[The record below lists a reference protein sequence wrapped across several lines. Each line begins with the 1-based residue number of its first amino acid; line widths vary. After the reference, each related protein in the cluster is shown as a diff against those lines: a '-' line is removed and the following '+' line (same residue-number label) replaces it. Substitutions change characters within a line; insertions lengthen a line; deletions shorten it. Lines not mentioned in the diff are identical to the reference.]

1 MNKKNHSTL
10 MQAEKTP
17 VWRKATAS
25 VLTWVIPMQLAFP
38 AYANIQLT
46 RDVTKLQSALDSSAR
61 YQLTSRVSNHL
72 YEEVFLSPLADIFDG
87 FSYFYQQASSKYAK
101 QFKDMKW
108 VPIGVGDITT
118 MIPVAPKK
126 PLFIGTPYVER
137 DIVRLQLN
145 QLLNRSYI
153 VGEGNYENYN
163 GMIRS
168 LYDNALTLMKEK
180 GYQFGQNLTSAQIN
194 SISSDVIWPE
204 FRTLSTGKKVVIP
217 FVYLSKTTIATN
229 KVDKTT
235 FSVGNGIINAG
246 SFTVNGGDVIARRN
260 LFIQTKQDFINNK
273 GNVKA
278 QESLKIQ
285 AGNNIENYSGT
296 IQGRD
301 TKLIANEIKNE
312 TLVYRHDYEYG
323 FSELAGNLAKITG
336 LNSLNL
342 STAGDVI
349 SKGGQFDSQGTL
361 HINAGGSVQLLTQQV
376 RQQHAQSGKKWTDSS
391 QSLVNLQTKLSAIDI
406 ISIVANEKIITQ
418 GAIIESEGMLEL
430 LAGEGIYLTAAQD
443 QFSWSK
449 SFESK
454 SGGIFGTKEK
464 TAESEQRAEVVR
476 TLLRAG
482 NDITLNTEVG
492 PVTLR
497 AVEVDSQ
504 GVTKIIADNIDFDL
518 ELANHVYSYEASY
531 EGSLSFRFQG
541 NGFKKQIAYYNLFR
555 TQGGLMLDAR
565 HGIKVEFPTLPNQP
579 FVDLDSY
586 IDQMAATDGM
596 NWLKQ
601 VKDSPDV
608 NWQEV
613 KLILDEWDYDQ
624 SGLTPAAMAILAVAV
639 AVATGGAGVAGVMG
653 VTNTVMAAAVNS
665 LAFQASASL
674 LANGFDIKSTLD
686 QMASSDTIRSV
697 ALAAATAGI
706 LEQLD
711 TSLFNSI
718 GLEASNMLGDGI
730 LGSIAE
736 QATQQVF
743 HSIVASQIESLANGD
758 GLRSLK
764 DIDETVIYAVASSTV
779 NVLGKSL
786 ANQIGEASRGIRV
799 DESGNSIE
807 TGIDPIS
814 VGAKYIAHAALGCG
828 LGSMTNSV
836 QGSNRKEA
844 LSGCMSGA
852 AGGVIGEYIS
862 EKYKEDIGYKEQI
875 DDIQGS
881 AEAFATKVLT
891 QMQKEGGQISKA
903 EFDQEIARLQKM
915 GVDISRLVSGLIIFA
930 AQGDV
935 EAGMKAAGNAAEN
948 NAWFLI
954 FLVKESLPLIVAG
967 ISVYGAIIE
976 LPDLLKSATDVYDL
990 LKSNNPEDRKKATEE
1005 LKRIAYDNAVNSIED
1020 GVVDKAKHIMG
1031 WKKTIAAM
1039 TTLQVLELLN
1049 GQYSEM
1055 GAAEGIERLADLLNM
1070 VKNDKHLMDKLSHD
1084 APRSGFGSGGD
1095 PNHSGGNKKPN
1106 KPVEKL
1112 TDTDIKDLYQ
1122 AHLDSV
1128 GKVTISP
1135 SKFEFYIRNGWEYE
1149 HGRGWNKPESGN
1161 TTKVPPTFKN
1171 DVINGFDTSKPMNPV
1186 DACRFPNCDGELKAT
1201 YRVDGQ
1207 AKEMTVSQLGELRQK
1222 AKATK
1227 EANKSQETPAQQEAF
1242 VDASIEMNNLSH
1254 TIGKLT
1260 GEAMIQNQLFVEGQN
1275 GVKRVRKLQASY
1287 PGSKKAN
1294 DQFDDIYLIEH
1305 DDGSERLIFAEYK
1318 GGSNPSDNCRV
1329 IGSDCFVQGHREHTL
1344 DTIKAM
1350 KEWNEKANR
1359 HANTVDPDKLKLH
1372 NETLKKISQH
1382 TERKPPTASF
1392 IKITTKLNPDG
1403 SLKTNGTT
1411 VDYKEDAFE

>member
-1 MNKKNHSTL
+1 MKKQNQPIHPQ
-10 MQAEKTP
+10 MKQPP

-46 RDVTKLQSALDSSAR
+46 RDVNKLQSALDSSAR
-61 YQLTSRVSNHL
+61 YQLASRVSEHL
-72 YEEVFLSPLADIFDG
+72 YEEVFMSPLADIFDG
-87 FSYFYQQASSKYAK
+87 FGYFYQLAASKHPK
-101 QFKDMKW
+101 QFNGMKW

-118 MIPVAPKK
+118 MIPVAPQK

-153 VGEGNYENYN
+153 VGEGEYENYN
-163 GMIRS
+163 DMIKS
-168 LYDNALTLMKEK
+168 LYDNALTLMQEK
-180 GYQFGQNLTSAQIN
+180 GYKFGQNLTSAQIN

-204 FRTLSTGKKVVIP
+204 FRTLPTGKKVVIP

-235 FSVGNGIINAG
+235 FSVGNGVINAG
-246 SFTVNGGDVIARRN
+246 SFTVNGGEVLARRN
-260 LFIQTKQDFINNK
+260 LFIQTKQDFINYQ
-273 GNVKA
+273 GNIKA
-278 QESLKIQ
+278 QENLKIQ

-301 TKLIANEIKNE
+301 TKLIANAIKNE
-312 TLVYRHDYEYG
+312 TLVFRHDYEYG

-361 HINAGGSVQLLTQQV
+361 QINAGGSVQLLTQQV

-391 QSLVNLQTKLSAIDI
+391 QSLVNLQTKLSAVDM

-443 QFSWSK
+443 EFSWSK

-454 SGGIFGTKEK
+454 SGGIFGSKEK

-482 NDITLNTEVG
+482 NDITLHTEVG

-518 ELANHVYSYEASY
+518 ELADHVYSYEESY

-565 HGIKVEFPTLPNQP
+565 HGIKVEFPTYPNQP

-586 IDQMAATDGM
+586 IDHMADSDGM
-596 NWLKQ
+596 SWLKQ

-624 SGLTPAAMAILAVAV
+624 SGLSPAAMAILAVAV
-639 AVATGGAGVAGVMG
+639 AVATGGAGVAGLMG

-686 QMASSDTIRSV
+686 QMASSETLKSV

-711 TSLFNSI
+711 TSLFNDVSSAASDAI
-718 GLEASNMLGDGI
+718 GNGMLGT
-730 LGSIAE
+730 IAE
-736 QATQQVF
+736 QASQQVF
-743 HSIVASQIESLANGD
+743 HTIVASQLESLASGD

-764 DIDETVIYAVASSTV
+764 DIDETVIYAIASSTV

-786 ANQIGEASRGIRV
+786 ANQIGEASRGIKV
-799 DESGNSIE
+799 DESGKVIE

-814 VGAKYIAHAALGCG
+814 TGAKYIAHAALGCG
-828 LGSMTNSV
+828 LGSITNSI
-836 QGSNRKEA
+836 QGANRKEA

-852 AGGVIGEYIS
+852 AGGVIGEYIA

-875 DDIQGS
+875 DNLQGS
-881 AEAFATKVLT
+881 TEAFATKVLT
-891 QMQKEGGQISKA
+891 QMQEEGGQISKA
-903 EFDQEIARLQKM
+903 EFDKEIARLQKM
-915 GVDISRLVSGLIIFA
+915 GVDISRLVSGLMIFA

-948 NAWFLI
+948 NAAFL
-954 FLVKESLPLIVAG
+954 LWLLADSLYTA
-967 ISVYGAIIE
+967 AIAASAYLAIME

-1005 LKRIAYDNAVNSIED
+1005 LKRIAYDNAVNSIEE
-1020 GVVDKAKHIMG
+1020 GAVDKAKHMLG

-1049 GQYSEM
+1049 GQYSEI
-1055 GAAEGIERLADLLNM
+1055 GAAEGVEQLTDLLRM
-1070 VKNDKHLMDKLSHD
+1070 VKNDKHLMEKLSHD

-1106 KPVEKL
+1106 KPVEQL

-1122 AHLDSV
+1122 AHIDSV

-1135 SKFEFYIRNGWEYE
+1135 SKFEFYVRNGWEFE
-1149 HGRGWNKPESGN
+1149 HGRGWHKPESGN
-1161 TTKVPPTFKN
+1161 TTKVSPVFK
-1171 DVINGFDTSKPMNPV
+1171 DDTVNGYDTSKPMNPV
-1186 DACRFPNCDGELKAT
+1186 DACRFPNCEGELKAT
-1201 YRVDGQ
+1201 YHVDGQ
-1207 AKEMTVSQLGELRQK
+1207 TKELTVTQLGEMRQK

-1227 EANKSQETPAQQEAF
+1227 EANKHQETPAQQEAF
-1242 VDASIEMNNLSH
+1242 VDASIEMSNLSH
-1254 TIGKLT
+1254 TIGKLA

-1329 IGSDCFVQGHREHTL
+1329 IGSNCYVQGHKEHTL

-1350 KEWNEKANR
+1350 KKWNEGANR
-1359 HANTVDPDKLKLH
+1359 HSNTVDPNELVLH
-1372 NETLKKISQH
+1372 NETLKKITQH
-1382 TERKPPTASF
+1382 TDRKPPTASF
-1392 IKITTKLNPDG
+1392 IKITTKLNSDG
-1403 SLKTNGTT
+1403 SLKANGIT

>member
-1 MNKKNHSTL
+1 MNDKKHSTL

-38 AYANIQLT
+38 AHANIQLT
-46 RDVTKLQSALDSSAR
+46 RDVNKLQSALDSSAR
-61 YQLTSRVSNHL
+61 YQLTSRVSGHL
-72 YEEVFLSPLADIFDG
+72 YEEVFMSPLADIFDG
-87 FSYFYQQASSKYAK
+87 FGYFYQQASSKYAK

-118 MIPVAPKK
+118 MIPAAPKK

-153 VGEGNYENYN
+153 VGEGNYDNYN

-168 LYDNALTLMKEK
+168 LYDNALILMKEK
-180 GYQFGQNLTSAQIN
+180 GYTFGQNLTSAQIN

-204 FRTLSTGKKVVIP
+204 FRTLPTGKKVVIP

-229 KVDKTT
+229 KVSKTT
-235 FSVGNGIINAG
+235 FSVGNGVVNAG

-301 TKLIANEIKNE
+301 TKLVANEIKNE
-312 TLVYRHDYEYG
+312 TLVLRHDYEYG
-323 FSELAGNLAKITG
+323 FSELASNLAKITG

-361 HINAGGSVQLLTQQV
+361 HINAGGNVQLLTQEV
-376 RQQHAQSGKKWTDSS
+376 RRQHAQSGKMWTDSS
-391 QSLVNLQTKLSAIDI
+391 QSLVNLQTKLSAVDI
-406 ISIVANEKIITQ
+406 ISIIANEKIITQ

-430 LAGEGIYLTAAQD
+430 LAGEGIYLTAAQNEY
-443 QFSWSK
+443 SWSK
-449 SFESK
+449 SFQSK
-454 SGGIFGTKEK
+454 TGGVFGTKEK

-482 NDITLNTEVG
+482 NDITLNTQIG

-518 ELANHVYSYEASY
+518 ELANHVYSYEESY

-541 NGFKKQIAYYNLFR
+541 HGFKKQIAYYNLFR

-565 HGIKVEFPTLPNQP
+565 HGIKVEFPTLPDQQ

-586 IDQMAATDGM
+586 IDQLAVTDGM
-596 NWLKQ
+596 EWLKQ

-624 SGLTPAAMAILAVAV
+624 SGLTPAAMAILAIAI
-639 AVATGGAGVAGVMG
+639 AVATGGAGVAGLMG

-674 LANGFDIKSTLD
+674 LANGFNIKSTLD
-686 QMASSDTIRSV
+686 QMASSETVRSV
-697 ALAAATAGI
+697 ALSAVTAGV
-706 LEQLD
+706 LEKLD
-711 TSLFNSI
+711 TSLFND
-718 GLEASNMLGDGI
+718 ASSAASDALGNGMA
-730 LGSIAE
+730 GSIAE

-743 HSIVASQIESLANGD
+743 HTIVASQLESLANGD

-764 DIDETVIYAVASSTV
+764 DIDETFIHALASSTV

-786 ANQIGEASRGIRV
+786 ANQIGAASRGIRLNEQG
-799 DESGNSIE
+799 DIIESGV
-807 TGIDPIS
+807 DPIS
-814 VGAKYIAHAALGCG
+814 DGAKYIAHAALGCG
-828 LGSMTNSV
+828 LGSMTNSIN
-836 QGSNRKEA
+836 GSNRKGI

-852 AGGVIGEYIS
+852 AGGVIGEYIA

-875 DDIQGS
+875 DNIQGS
-881 AEAFATKVLT
+881 TEAFAAKVLT
-891 QMQKEGGQISKA
+891 QMQKENGQISKA

-915 GVDISRLVSGLIIFA
+915 GADISRLVSGLMIFT

-948 NAWFLI
+948 NAAFL
-954 FLVKESLPLIVAG
+954 LWLLADTL
-967 ISVYGAIIE
+967 YTAAIAASAYLAIME
-976 LPDLLKSATDVYDL
+976 LPDLLKSATDVYGL
-990 LKSNNPEDRKKATEE
+990 LKSDNPEDRKKATEE
-1005 LKRIAYDNAVNSIED
+1005 LKRIAYENAVNSIEE
-1020 GVVDKAKHIMG
+1020 GVLDKAKHIMG

-1039 TTLQVLELLN
+1039 TTLEILELLN
-1049 GQYSEM
+1049 GQYSDMDMSAGVEQ
-1055 GAAEGIERLADLLNM
+1055 LADLLRM

-1106 KPVEKL
+1106 KPVEQL

-1122 AHLDSV
+1122 AHIDSV

-1135 SKFEFYIRNGWEYE
+1135 SKFEYFVRNGWEYE
-1149 HGRGWNKPESGN
+1149 NGRGWHKPESGN

-1171 DVINGFDTSKPMNPV
+1171 DIINGVDTSKPLNAV

-1201 YRVDGQ
+1201 YSIDGQ
-1207 AKEMTVSQLGELRQK
+1207 PKEMSVSQLGELRQK

-1260 GEAMIQNQLFVEGQN
+1260 GEAVIQNQLFVEGHN
-1275 GVKRVRKLQASY
+1275 GVKRVSKLQASY

-1305 DDGSERLIFAEYK
+1305 DDGSEKLIFAEYK

-1350 KEWNEKANR
+1350 QKWNEDANVY
-1359 HANTVDPDKLKLH
+1359 ANSVSPDLLEKH
-1372 NETLKKISQH
+1372 NETLKKIEQH
-1382 TERKPPTASF
+1382 KKNDTASF

-1403 SLKTNGTT
+1403 SLKANGTT
-1411 VDYKEDAFE
+1411 VDYKENAFE